1 MCCTPGARFTFEP
14 ERPAGETHTEAEI
27 PACAPMTIIPDT
39 VDLARATHPSRVR
52 ARAAAMP
59 MAARGARYRPDID
72 GLRAV
77 AVVSVIVYHAFAGA
91 LPGGFLGVDVFFV
104 ISGYL
109 ITQLILKEMQERSFS
124 LAGFYRRR
132 ARRILP
138 ALLVVLAACALFG
151 WFALLPGEL
160 HRLGRSIAWSAP
172 FMANV
177 FFARAGGFGGYF
189 DPAAELTPL
198 IHLWSLGV
206 EEQFYLAWPVLLLVA
221 GRARLIRPALAAVI
235 VISLALSFWGG
246 WIRPEQSFYLPT
258 SRAWELAS
266 GGILA
271 ARFTGGSAATLCLR
285 SSRLGIGA
293 TALMSA
299 AGFAL
304 ILLGVGLVI
313 SPPPLAR
320 LWALTPPLGAI
331 LLIAAGSQ
339 APVNRYLL
347 ARRPMVFVGRI
358 SYSLYLWHW
367 PALSFT
373 RIIIGRPLSHA
384 EAVAAVLTAALA
396 AYATCR
402 LVEEP
407 IRFGS
412 IGPRAVPALL
422 CALAAS
428 AILGTGLAGGWV
440 TGRLSNPAFTA
451 WQATLADWSFPAVP
465 MRNHLGT
472 VIASGRRGK
481 TALFIGDSH
490 LQQYWARAR
499 LIVDAHPRSARS
511 ALFATRTGC
520 PPLPDVEAWHRGA
533 DCSVAFRNAIAMAS
547 RNDVDT
553 VVFGAAWEDYFMG
566 EFAGPRD
573 AASGILAVYSHG
585 DPMRRPLTLDSPGT
599 TRALEDFGRT
609 ILRLTASGRRV
620 FILLSN
626 PTSPRFDP
634 GFLLPAGARLSVPV
648 TDRIRVDEGKRSVDA
663 GRFEAYV
670 APLMSRLRQIAARSG
685 AIVIDPREALC
696 TGMTCPATDARGLPV
711 HVDSNHL
718 TATFAREHATF
729 IDGIL
734 LAPATSGSAP

>member
-1 MCCTPGARFTFEP
+1 
-14 ERPAGETHTEAEI
+14 
-27 PACAPMTIIPDT
+27 
-39 VDLARATHPSRVR
+39 
-52 ARAAAMP
+52 

-72 GLRAV
+72 GLRAI
-77 AVVSVIVYHAFAGA
+77 AVVSVIVYHAFAGVLA
-91 LPGGFLGVDVFFV
+91 GGFLGVDVFFV

-124 LAGFYRRR
+124 LAGFYGRRV
-132 ARRILP
+132 RRILP

-151 WFALLPGEL
+151 WFALLPVEL
-160 HRLGRSIAWSAP
+160 RRLGRSIAWSAP

-177 FFARAGGFGGYF
+177 FFARSGGFGGYF
-189 DPAAELTPL
+189 DPAAAVTPL

-206 EEQFYLAWPVLLLVA
+206 EEQFYLVWPVLLLLI
-221 GRARLIRPALAAVI
+221 GRARLIRPTLCAVI

-246 WIRPEQSFYLPT
+246 WVRPEQSFYLPT
-258 SRAWELAS
+258 SRAWELAG

-271 ARFTGGSAATLCLR
+271 ALPADGSAAMVLAGSWRRRMGTE
-285 SSRLGIGA
+285 A
-293 TALMSA
+293 VMSA
-299 AGFAL
+299 AGLAL
-304 ILLGVGLVI
+304 ILLGVGLVF

-320 LWALTPPLGAI
+320 LWALTPPLGAV

-339 APVNRYLL
+339 APINRYLL
-347 ARRPMVFVGRI
+347 ARRPLVFVGRI

-373 RIIIGRPLSHA
+373 RIVIGRPLTHA
-384 EAVAAVLTAALA
+384 QAAAPILIAAIA

-412 IGPRAVPALL
+412 IGQRAVPALL
-422 CALAAS
+422 WALAAS
-428 AILGTGLAGGWV
+428 AILGTGLAGGWI

-451 WQATLADWSFPAVP
+451 WQAALADWSFPAAP
-465 MRNHLGT
+465 MRNGLGT
-472 VIASGRRGK
+472 VIASSRRGK

-490 LQQYWARAR
+490 IQQYWARAR

-511 ALFATRTGC
+511 ALFETRTGC
-520 PPLPDVEAWHRGA
+520 PPLPDIEAWHRGA
-533 DCSVAFRNAIAMAS
+533 DCSLAFRNAVATAF

-553 VVFGAAWEDYFMG
+553 VVFGAAWEDYFLG
-566 EFAGPRD
+566 EFAGPRGPT
-573 AASGILAVYSHG
+573 SGILAVYSHG
-585 DPMRRPLTLDSPGT
+585 DPLRRPLTLDSPGT
-599 TRALEDFGRT
+599 KRALEDFGRA
-609 ILRLTASGRRV
+609 ISRLTASGRRV
-620 FILLSN
+620 FVLLSN

-634 GFLLPAGARLSVPV
+634 GYLLPASARLSVPV
-648 TDRIRVDEGKRSVDA
+648 AARISVDDGKRSVDA
-663 GRFEAYV
+663 RDFEAYV
-670 APLMSRLRQIAARSG
+670 TPLMSRLRGIAAGSG

-696 TGMTCPATDARGLPV
+696 AGMTCPATGARGLPV

-718 TATFAREHATF
+718 TAEFAREHATF

-734 LAPATSGSAP
+734 LAPGPSGGVP

>member
-1 MCCTPGARFTFEP
+1 
-14 ERPAGETHTEAEI
+14 
-27 PACAPMTIIPDT
+27 MTTIHDT
-39 VDLARATHPSRVR
+39 VDVVHAADAPMAH

-59 MAARGARYRPDID
+59 MAAHAARYRPDID

-77 AVVSVIVYHAFAGA
+77 AVASVIAYHAFPGV
-91 LPGGFLGVDVFFV
+91 LPGGYLGVDVFFV

-109 ITQLILKEMQERSFS
+109 ITQLILRAMHEHRFS
-124 LAGFYRRR
+124 LAEFYRRR

-138 ALLVVLAACALFG
+138 ALLVVLSASALFG

-160 HRLGRSIAWSAP
+160 HRLGRSVAWSAP

-189 DPAAELTPL
+189 DPVADVTPL

-206 EEQFYLAWPVLLLVA
+206 EEQFYLAWPVLLLLA
-221 GRARLIRPALAAVI
+221 GRVRAIRPTLSAVI
-235 VISLALSFWGG
+235 VISLASSFWGG
-246 WIRPEQSFYLPT
+246 WFRPEQSFYLPT

-266 GGILA
+266 GGMLA
-271 ARFTGGSAATLCLR
+271 ALPPRGSLAAVPLRWRRYRIGMAGVMSASGLALTLLGAVWVISAA
-285 SSRLGIGA
+285 
-293 TALMSA
+293 
-299 AGFAL
+299 
-304 ILLGVGLVI
+304 
-313 SPPPLAR
+313 PLSN
-320 LWALTPPLGAI
+320 LWALTPPLGAV

-347 ARRPMVFVGRI
+347 SNRAMVFVGRI

-367 PALSFT
+367 PALSFA
-373 RIIIGRPLSHA
+373 RIVMGRSLTHA
-384 EAVAAVLTAALA
+384 EAAAAVLMAAVA

-412 IGPRAVPALL
+412 IGQRAVPALL
-422 CALAAS
+422 WALVAS
-428 AILGTGLAGGWV
+428 AILGLGLERGWV

-451 WQATLADWSFPAVP
+451 WEAALADWSFPAVP
-465 MRNHLGT
+465 MGNPPGT
-472 VIASGRRGK
+472 VAARSRHGK

-490 LQQYWARAR
+490 IQQYWARVR
-499 LIVDAHPRSARS
+499 LIIDTHPQSARS

-533 DCSVAFRNAIAMAS
+533 ACGSAFRNAMAMAFQD
-547 RNDVDT
+547 DVDT

-566 EFAGPRD
+566 EFAGRGRSPR
-573 AASGILAVYSHG
+573 AILSLYSHG
-585 DPMRRPLTLDSPGT
+585 DPLRERLTLDSPAT
-599 TRALEDFGRT
+599 RRALEDFGRA
-609 ILRLTASGRRV
+609 ISRLTGSGRRV

-626 PTSPRFDP
+626 PTSPHFDP
-634 GFLLPAGARLSVPV
+634 GYLLPASARLSVSLP
-648 TDRIRVDEGKRSVDA
+648 DRISVEAGKRSVDA
-663 GRFEAYV
+663 RDFESYV
-670 APLMSRLRQIAARSG
+670 APLMARLRQIAAGSG

-696 TGMTCPATDARGLPV
+696 TGMTCPATSARGMPV

-718 TATFAREHATF
+718 TATFARERATF

-734 LAPATSGSAP
+734 LGPAASSRAP